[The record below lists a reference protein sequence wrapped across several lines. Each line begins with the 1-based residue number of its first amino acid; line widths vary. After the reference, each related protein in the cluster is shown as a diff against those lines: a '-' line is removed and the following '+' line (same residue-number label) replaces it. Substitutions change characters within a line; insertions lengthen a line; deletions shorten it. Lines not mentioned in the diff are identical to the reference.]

1 MLAATETRMRLDEL
15 KKLVGE
21 KGLSRDLK
29 VIGSVLL
36 RVYERLEKL
45 SARVRDHDEL
55 LRPEEH
61 RRI

>member
-15 KKLVGE
+15 KKLLGE
-21 KGLSRDLK
+21 RGLNRDLK
-29 VIGSVLL
+29 VLGSLL
-36 RVYERLEKL
+36 LHVYERLEQL
-45 SARVRDHDEL
+45 SARVRDQDEL